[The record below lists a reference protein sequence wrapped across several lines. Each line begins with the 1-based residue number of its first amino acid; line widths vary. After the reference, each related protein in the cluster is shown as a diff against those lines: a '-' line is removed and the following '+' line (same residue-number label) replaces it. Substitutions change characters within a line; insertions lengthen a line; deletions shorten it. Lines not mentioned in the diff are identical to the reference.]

1 VKFAFIPLP
10 QQLRQ
15 CVTGYPM
22 AVVILACYGAMAV
35 SSELGKSV
43 TFDEIV
49 HLTGGYSYWLT
60 ADYRLHP
67 ENGVLPQR
75 WVSLPLLLGDYRF
88 PDLFQPAWRGA
99 DALRIGDQF
108 LHQLG
113 NPLESMLLQGRAMMA
128 LAGAGLGLLVY
139 AWSRSLFGPAGGTVS
154 LLLFAFC
161 PSMLAHGSLMTSD
174 LFITLTLTASVWCF
188 WAMLR
193 KLSTLSVL
201 SSSVVMG
208 LAFVSKN
215 SAVLILP
222 MALALVII
230 HVGSRSSGVEA
241 AVHSG
246 ERHPLRSLKPWAV
259 AAALTVH
266 LIVVVAV
273 IWSFYGF
280 RYSAFGPL
288 RQDGDRFLLKWEV
301 VLADSGPSGTSMTF
315 VCDHRLLPEAYLYG
329 LAYTLHRIRKGAAFL
344 NGQYSMTGWWYF
356 FPYAALVKTPLP
368 LFAILGLALTGAVL
382 CGRSEATERF
392 RLAQMGIREGL
403 YRTAPLWVLLL
414 VYWTAALGST
424 LNVGH
429 RYILPT
435 YPAMF
440 ILAGAAAYWLRNP
453 NRLARGLLLAC
464 LVWFVVESWSIRPHY
479 LAYFNQVAGGP
490 SYAYRHLVDGSLDW
504 GQDLPGLKRWL
515 EQNGLGGLN
524 PTPVYLAYFG
534 KGSPDYYR
542 IEAHRL
548 PVSHSLGKKEILPLS
563 GGVYCISATMLQA
576 VYLKP
581 GGNWRPLY
589 EQVYRQ
595 VLADME
601 RYAQT
606 SGDREARARLIHEKG
621 QAFWVQQFKLYD
633 QLRFGRLVSYLRQR
647 EPDDNVGYSILIYRL
662 SDAQVQ
668 EALYGPLAELQ

>member
-1 VKFAFIPLP
+1 MKFAFIPLP

-193 KLSTLSVL
+193 KLSVLSVL

-208 LAFVSKN
+208 LVFVSKN

-273 IWSFYGF
+273 IWSI
-280 RYSAFGPL
+280 P
-288 RQDGDRFLLKWEV
+288 
-301 VLADSGPSGTSMTF
+301 
-315 VCDHRLLPEAYLYG
+315 
-329 LAYTLHRIRKGAAFL
+329 
-344 NGQYSMTGWWYF
+344 
-356 FPYAALVKTPLP
+356 
-368 LFAILGLALTGAVL
+368 
-382 CGRSEATERF
+382 
-392 RLAQMGIREGL
+392 
-403 YRTAPLWVLLL
+403 
-414 VYWTAALGST
+414 
-424 LNVGH
+424 
-429 RYILPT
+429 
-435 YPAMF
+435 
-440 ILAGAAAYWLRNP
+440 
-453 NRLARGLLLAC
+453 
-464 LVWFVVESWSIRPHY
+464 
-479 LAYFNQVAGGP
+479 QVAKGP
-490 SYAYRHLVDGSLDW
+490 MPPR
-504 GQDLPGLKRWL
+504 
-515 EQNGLGGLN
+515 
-524 PTPVYLAYFG
+524 
-534 KGSPDYYR
+534 
-542 IEAHRL
+542 
-548 PVSHSLGKKEILPLS
+548 
-563 GGVYCISATMLQA
+563 
-576 VYLKP
+576 
-581 GGNWRPLY
+581 
-589 EQVYRQ
+589 
-595 VLADME
+595 
-601 RYAQT
+601 
-606 SGDREARARLIHEKG
+606 
-621 QAFWVQQFKLYD
+621 
-633 QLRFGRLVSYLRQR
+633 
-647 EPDDNVGYSILIYRL
+647 
-662 SDAQVQ
+662 
-668 EALYGPLAELQ
+668 

>member
-1 VKFAFIPLP
+1 MKLAFIPLR
-10 QQLRQ
+10 QHLRQ

-22 AVVILACYGAMAV
+22 AVVMLACYWAMAV
-35 SSELGKSV
+35 SGEFGKSV

-60 ADYRLHP
+60 VDYRLQP

-75 WVSLPLLLGDYRF
+75 WVSLPLLLGSYRF
-88 PDLFQPAWRGA
+88 PDLDQPAWREA
-99 DALRIGDQF
+99 NVWTIGNQF
-108 LHQLG
+108 FHQLG
-113 NPLESMLLQGRAMMA
+113 NPLESMLLRGRAMMA
-128 LAGAGLGLLVY
+128 LAAAGLGLLVY
-139 AWSRSLFGPAGGTVS
+139 AWSRSLFGPTGGTVS
-154 LLLFAFC
+154 LLLYVFC
-161 PSMLAHGSLMTSD
+161 PSMLAYGSLMTSD

-193 KLSTLSVL
+193 KRNVL
-201 SSSVVMG
+201 TVLGSSVVMG
-208 LAFVSKN
+208 LVFVSKN

-230 HVGSRSSGVEA
+230 HVISRPSGVEE
-241 AVHSG
+241 AVHSS
-246 ERHPLRSLKPWAV
+246 ERDPLRPLNPWTV
-259 AAALTVH
+259 AAVIAVH

-288 RQDGDRFLLKWEV
+288 RQNGDRFFQEWDV
-301 VLADSGPSGTSMTF
+301 ILADSGLSSTAITF
-315 VCDHRLLPEAYLYG
+315 ARDHRLLPEAYLYG
-329 LAYTLHRIRKGAAFL
+329 LGFTLHHIRERPAFL

-356 FPYAALVKTPLP
+356 FPYAVLVKTPLP
-368 LFAILGLALTGAVL
+368 LFAILVLALFA
-382 CGRSEATERF
+382 
-392 RLAQMGIREGL
+392 LARRARDGPAFD
-403 YRTAPLWVLLL
+403 RTAPLWVLLL
-414 VYWTAALGST
+414 IYWTAALGSH

-429 RYILPT
+429 RHILPT

-440 ILAGAAAYWLRNP
+440 ILAGAAAYWFGTQ
-453 NRLARGLLLAC
+453 NRLAWRVLLAC

-490 SYAYRHLVDGSLDW
+490 SHAYRHLVDSSLDW

-515 EQNGLGGLN
+515 ERNGLGGST
-524 PTPVYLAYFG
+524 PTPVYLSYFG
-534 KGSPDYYR
+534 KGSPNYYR
-542 IEAHRL
+542 IEAQRL
-548 PVSHSLGKKEILPLS
+548 PVIYSLGKKEILPLT

-576 VYLKP
+576 VYLEP

-589 EQVYRQ
+589 EQLYWQ

-606 SGDREARARLIHEKG
+606 SGDMEARARLVHEKG
-621 QAFWVQQFKLYD
+621 RGFWVERFKLYD

-647 EPDDNVGYSILIYRL
+647 EPDDNVGYSILVYRL